1 MGNGQGSPTAVRG
14 GRELRDLGEG
24 TPGGEHRIVRVFMV
38 VGVLVAVLYML
49 LFAAVPQA
57 AAFGSARAS
66 AAVCG
71 ALACLFA
78 GVALRPRAFSL
89 ARTMQL
95 AVVACGVGAGA
106 VAVLSGQGLSLI
118 ALAFLPLLLCAAA
131 TLISPRVT
139 VALALL
145 HSAFLLLL
153 ASAELHGLVGPVRE
167 PAEVLSL
174 LAGHA
179 GLLLAGST
187 IGLLMRRSID
197 ATLARVKRRE
207 ERFAGLLAV
216 AADWYW
222 ETDAH
227 LRFTHLSEQ
236 ASGGSGLALDQRLGK
251 APWEIEDFGLDA
263 DGMDSHRADLESRI
277 PFNDLL
283 LRRRSPEGS
292 LRWLTVSG
300 RPRFDTRGV
309 FVGYWGVG
317 RDITAEHEAELARQ
331 DTEARYRELF
341 NRSPSALVLHRD
353 VRVLDANVAALAL
366 FGAWTPEEL
375 IGRPLLDF
383 YEEGDGSRELAARRA
398 ARLATLPVGE
408 ATPPQQFGL
417 RTTAGRRL
425 TVQVTSVN
433 IEAEGGPAILS
444 IYRDET
450 ERLRAELARER
461 SEALLSHVVATSP
474 DLITLTDITTG
485 RYVMVN
491 DAFVALSGWTREE
504 AIGRTSLELGVWGRA
519 ETRDR
524 FVGLVREQGE
534 VRNMAVEFCD
544 RMGREFSL
552 LVSAARFGM
561 EGREYLVLNG
571 RDVTRSERERLER
584 EAILS
589 NASIG
594 IALTRD
600 RCFQLVNP
608 KFAQMFGWPADELVG
623 QPGAVTSVDEAEYEE
638 LGGLIGPRLARG
650 EAVEFERTMKRR
662 DGSTFLCRLL
672 ARPIDPNDPAQ
683 GATIWIAEDVTDRRA
698 VQEAL
703 ARARDEAEAASRA
716 KSAFLANTSHEIRT
730 PLNGL
735 VGLARLAR
743 QPGLDE
749 ARRSQYLT
757 QIDESA
763 RALSGVISD
772 ILDLSKI
779 EAGKLRLEQ
788 AEFDLHALLE
798 SIEHGYAALAEARA
812 LSLSMHVGSGVPR
825 RVRGDAL
832 RVRQILSNY
841 LSNALKFTETGAVRV
856 HVRTAAGASVRF
868 EVEDTGPGIAPLVQA
883 RLFMPFTQAD
893 DSTTRR
899 YGGTGLGLSICRE
912 LAHLMGG
919 EVGLDSEPGRGSRF
933 WAELPL
939 PAGDE
944 GGPESAFAT
953 PDLQA
958 GPLVGLSL
966 LIVEDNPVNMMIA
979 VALLEQWGVEV
990 TEAGNGAEAVALV
1003 TESADADRP
1012 FDLVLMDVQ
1021 MPVQGGND
1029 ATRELRRRFPADT
1042 LPIIALTAAALTS
1055 ERDDALAAGMNDFL
1069 TKPIDAQRLHDTL
1082 LRWGGTPAQRRLRR
1096 STASPTAAAVPPTP
1110 PATAS

>member
-1 MGNGQGSPTAVRG
+1 MSTGLGAPPD
-14 GRELRDLGEG
+14 GRDVVSSGE
-24 TPGGEHRIVRVFMV
+24 RRMARVLLV
-38 VGVLVAVLYML
+38 VGLLLSALYML
-49 LFAAVPQA
+49 LFAALPELA
-57 AAFGSARAS
+57 RHGSQRAVV
-66 AAVCG
+66 ATCG
-71 ALACLFA
+71 ALACVLA
-78 GVALRPRAFSL
+78 LAALRWRSFRLLRA
-89 ARTMQL
+89 MQL
-95 AVVACGVGAGA
+95 VLAAAGIGSVL
-106 VAVLSGQGLSLI
+106 VAVLSGLGLGLL
-118 ALAFLPLLLCAAA
+118 ALAVLPLLLCAAA
-131 TLISPRVT
+131 TLVSVRATLLI
-139 VALALL
+139 ALAQ
-145 HSAFLLLL
+145 AP
-153 ASAELHGLVGPVRE
+153 ARAPV
-167 PAEVLSL
+167 EVLVL
-174 LAGHA
+174 LAGHGA
-179 GLLLAGST
+179 LLLCGTAT
-187 IGLLMRRSID
+187 GLLMRRSID
-197 ATLARVKRRE
+197 ATHARVKRRE
-207 ERFAGLLAV
+207 ERFVGLLAV

-227 LRFTHLSEQ
+227 LRFTHLSEHVH
-236 ASGGSGLALDQRLGK
+236 GGSGLTLQARLGK
-251 APWEIEDFGLDA
+251 TPWEIEDFGLDA
-263 DGMDSHRADLESRI
+263 EAMDSHRADLESRI
-277 PFNDLL
+277 PFKELL
-283 LRRRSPEGS
+283 LERRASDGSP
-292 LRWLTVSG
+292 RWLTVSG
-300 RPRFDTRGV
+300 QPRFDPRGV

-317 RDITAEHEAELARQ
+317 RDITTQRAAELVRQ
-331 DTEARYRELF
+331 ATEGRYRELF
-341 NRSPSALVLHRD
+341 TRSPSPLVLHRGG
-353 VRVLDANVAALAL
+353 RVIDANVAALAL
-366 FGAWTPEEL
+366 FGAWTPQEL
-375 IGRPLLDF
+375 IGQPLLDF
-383 YEEGDGSRELAARRA
+383 YEEGDGSRD
-398 ARLATLPVGE
+398 LATRRSGWLAGLPVGE
-408 ATPPQQFGL
+408 STPPQQFGL
-417 RTTAGRRL
+417 RTTGGRRL

-504 AIGRTSLELGVWGRA
+504 AIGRTSIELGVWGRA

-524 FVGLVREQGE
+524 FVGLVREHGE

-544 RMGREFSL
+544 RHGREFSL

-584 EAILS
+584 EAILA

-600 RCFQLVNP
+600 RRFQLVNP
-608 KFAQMFGWPADELVG
+608 KFAQMFAWPAEELVG
-623 QPGAVTSVDEAEYEE
+623 QLGAVTSVDEAAYEE

-683 GATIWIAEDVTDRRA
+683 GATIWIAEDVTERRA
-698 VQEAL
+698 VQQAL
-703 ARARDEAEAASRA
+703 ARARDEAEAANRA

-743 QPGLDE
+743 QSGLDE
-749 ARRSQYLT
+749 ARRSQYLA

-772 ILDLSKI
+772 ILDLSKV
-779 EAGKLRLEQ
+779 EAGKLQLEH

-812 LSLSMHVGSGVPR
+812 LTLSMHVAASVPR
-825 RVRGDAL
+825 RVIGDAL

-841 LSNALKFTETGAVRV
+841 LSNALKFTESGAVRMHV
-856 HVRTAAGASVRF
+856 HARDGERIRF
-868 EVEDTGPGIAPLVQA
+868 EVEDTGPGIAPAVQA

-912 LAHLMGG
+912 LAQLMGG

-939 PAGDE
+939 PAGDDDA
-944 GGPESAFAT
+944 PESAFAAL
-953 PDLQA
+953 DLQA
-958 GPLVGLSL
+958 SPLVGLSL

-979 VALLEQWGVEV
+979 VALLQQWGVDV
-990 TEAGNGAEAVALV
+990 TEAANGAEAVALV
-1003 TESADADRP
+1003 AKRADAGHP

-1029 ATRELRRRFPADT
+1029 ATRELRRRFPADA

-1082 LRWGGTPAQRRLRR
+1082 QRWGGTPTQRRLRR
-1096 STASPTAAAVPPTP
+1096 LAAGPTAAASPPRP
-1110 PATAS
+1110 PATTS